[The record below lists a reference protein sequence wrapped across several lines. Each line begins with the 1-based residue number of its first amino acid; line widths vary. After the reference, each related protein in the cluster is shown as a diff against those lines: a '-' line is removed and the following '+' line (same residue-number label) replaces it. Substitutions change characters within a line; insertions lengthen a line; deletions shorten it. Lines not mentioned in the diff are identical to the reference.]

1 VVRKCAGCFI
11 GDIQMMNIFI
21 TFIRILPPQVEIHK
35 VFDPYFGIVF
45 ASFKVR
51 IIGGFDL
58 NRVIRRPRAR

>member
-1 VVRKCAGCFI
+1 
-11 GDIQMMNIFI
+11 MMNIFI

-35 VFDPYFGIVF
+35 VFDPYFGIIF